1 MKNYKYK
8 ILVLSDL
15 KNTADT
21 MLKSTISLA
30 KMIDGEIDFLCVKKP
45 SEIVKKENQLSAMRV
60 INEEHFTAKK
70 EILNLIKPVSEA
82 YSIKINHTLS
92 YGNVKSE
99 IGKYIK
105 EHQPDIIVLGK
116 RKSKGFNLLGDN
128 ITQFVLN
135 NHAGT
140 IMISTNKNAL
150 EPDKKLSL
158 GILNDIKETSN
169 LEFTKN
175 LLENT
180 HKPLKSFKLVKNSN
194 EKNQVSLNDMET
206 VEYVFEENDNAI
218 KNISNYLSKSNIN
231 LLCIDRENEKNKNS
245 KHVLKSDI
253 NNLINNFNV
262 SLLLTNGHQLKLK

>member
-1 MKNYKYK
+1 MKNHKYK

-15 KNTADT
+15 KNSVDT

-45 SEIVKKENQLSAMRV
+45 SEIVKKENQLSAMRA

-70 EILNLIKPVSEA
+70 EMLNLIKPVSEA
-82 YSIKINHTLS
+82 YNIKINNTLS

-99 IGKYIK
+99 IGEYIK
-105 EHQPDIIVLGK
+105 EHKPDIIVLGK
-116 RKSKGFNLLGDN
+116 RKSKALNLLGDN

-135 NHAGT
+135 NHSGA
-140 IMISTNKNAL
+140 IMISTNENAL
-150 EPDKKLSL
+150 EPEKKLSL
-158 GILNDIKETSN
+158 GILDEIKETSN

-180 HKPLKSFKLVKNSN
+180 QKPLKSFKLVENLNKKS
-194 EKNQVSLNDMET
+194 QVSLNDKET
-206 VEYVFEENDNAI
+206 VEYVFEANDNAI

-231 LLCIDRENEKNKNS
+231 LLCIDRGTEKDKNNK
-245 KHVLKSDI
+245 HLLRSDI
-253 NNLINNFNV
+253 NSLISNFNV
-262 SLLLTNGHQLKLK
+262 SLLLTKGKQLKFQ

>member
-15 KNTADT
+15 KNSVDT

-45 SEIVKKENQLSAMRV
+45 SEIVKKENQLSAMRA

-82 YSIKINHTLS
+82 YNIKINHTLS

-99 IGKYIK
+99 IGNYIK
-105 EHQPDIIVLGK
+105 EHKPDIIVLGK
-116 RKSKGFNLLGDN
+116 RKSKTLKLLGDN
-128 ITQFVLN
+128 ITQFVLS
-135 NHAGT
+135 NHDGT
-140 IMISTNKNAL
+140 IMISTNQNAL

-158 GILNDIKETSN
+158 GILNDIKENFN

-180 HKPLKSFKLVKNSN
+180 QKPLKSFMLVKNSN
-194 EKNQVSLNDMET
+194 EKNQVSLNDKET

-231 LLCIDRENEKNKNS
+231 LLYIDRETKKNKNS

-253 NNLINNFNV
+253 NNLISNFNV
-262 SLLLTNGHQLKLK
+262 SLLLTNGKQLKFQ